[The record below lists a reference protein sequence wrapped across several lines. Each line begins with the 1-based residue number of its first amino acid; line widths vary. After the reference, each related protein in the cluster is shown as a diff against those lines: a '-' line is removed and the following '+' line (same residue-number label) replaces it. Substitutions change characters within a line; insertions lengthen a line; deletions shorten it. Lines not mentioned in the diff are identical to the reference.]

1 MYLCL
6 RYLLA
11 FKITLGLKREQ
22 FFETTAG
29 MAYIVILKS
38 SFNRKKMNEPKVL
51 NITLTMGYTTFC
63 HVEHKLKEHT
73 ARELTSALFVISY
86 DRGLLWCMINHY
98 RISIISMCLANT
110 SEQKYH
116 QRASKSTTEFIERGN
131 RFRKARINVFPTWFY
146 MIRDE

>member
-63 HVEHKLKEHT
+63 HVEHELKEHT
-73 ARELTSALFVISY
+73 ARELASALFVIGY
-86 DRGLLWCMINHY
+86 DRGLL
-98 RISIISMCLANT
+98 
-110 SEQKYH
+110 
-116 QRASKSTTEFIERGN
+116 
-131 RFRKARINVFPTWFY
+131 
-146 MIRDE
+146 